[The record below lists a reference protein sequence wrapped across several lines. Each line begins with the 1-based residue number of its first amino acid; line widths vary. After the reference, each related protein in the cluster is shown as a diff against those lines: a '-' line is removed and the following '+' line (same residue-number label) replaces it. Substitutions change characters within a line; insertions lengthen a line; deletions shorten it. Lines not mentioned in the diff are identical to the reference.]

1 MSTSKLTNKSR
12 ILFVA
17 FAAALFFTM
26 TNVQAWTVDDNG
38 LTATESVQVAIGT
51 EPGFGGG

>member
-26 TNVQAWTVDDNG
+26 ANVQAWTVDDNG
-38 LTATESVQVAIGT
+38 LTATESVEVAIGSI
-51 EPGFGGG
+51 PGIGGG